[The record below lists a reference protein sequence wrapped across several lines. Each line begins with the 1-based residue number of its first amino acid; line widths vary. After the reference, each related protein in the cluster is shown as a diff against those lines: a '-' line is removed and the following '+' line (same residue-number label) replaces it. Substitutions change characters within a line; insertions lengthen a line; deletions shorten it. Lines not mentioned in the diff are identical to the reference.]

1 MWPKCIPLIL
11 LASAHL
17 SLAASLAKILVYTR
31 TLNFRHDS
39 IPTAVEALKA
49 RSSSIDVEIDNTED
63 QNMFND
69 ETLSA
74 YDAVLFL
81 STTGDGMLD
90 DAGKTAFQKY
100 LNLGGNFIGI
110 HAASDTL
117 NTTAFYG
124 QELGAYFDY
133 HPELQNATI
142 LVLDDSHPSTQKL
155 PTEWPVQDEMYNFKS
170 DPRDVGAVVVLT
182 VNESTYT
189 DDGTRQYDQGSPH
202 PIAWYQEHGAGVQSG
217 GTAGRSFY
225 TALGHL
231 NETWQD
237 DTFMSHVLGGIQWT
251 LLANTTKAFND
262 SAVVGNGVTVAAG
275 NNSSTNSSQTSDGN
289 EHDSA
294 LTVSVWPVWYCAM
307 SMVVVSLYFQ

>member
-11 LASAHL
+11 VGSAHL
-17 SLAASLAKILVYTR
+17 SLAAALAKILVYTK
-31 TLNFRHDS
+31 TLQFRHDS

-49 RSSSIDVEIDNTED
+49 RSSSIND
-63 QNMFND
+63 MFND
-69 ETLSA
+69 ETLLA

-81 STTGDGMLD
+81 STTGDVLD

-100 LNLGGNFIGI
+100 LNLGGNFIAI
-110 HAASDTL
+110 HSASDTL

-133 HPELQNATI
+133 HPALQNATI
-142 LVLDDSHPSTQKL
+142 LVLDASHPSTQEL

-170 DPRDVGAVVVLT
+170 DPRNVGAVVVLT
-182 VNESTYT
+182 VNESSYT
-189 DDGTRQYDQGSPH
+189 DDGTRQFDQGSPH

-225 TALGHL
+225 TSLGHL

-237 DTFMSHVLGGIQWT
+237 DTFMGHVLGGIQWT
-251 LLANTTKAFND
+251 LLANSTRAFNE
-262 SAVVGNGVTVAAG
+262 SAVVGNGVAAG
-275 NNSSTNSSQTSDGN
+275 NNSSTNSSQTSDGGDGGN
-289 EHDSA
+289 STEDNSA
-294 LTVSVWPVWYCAM
+294 
-307 SMVVVSLYFQ
+307 